1 MREARRAKGDRIRRD
16 DELGAVLFRNLS
28 DLRGLALEEAEVRG
42 ILDVDGGRLF
52 RDLLL
57 QVVEVQEPG
66 LLIEPHGDDREVRLQ
81 VVGDDEE
88 RLRAHRLW
96 DENLV
101 AAVDPGGHAHRRRRG
116 LQAVIEWTTEDIHV
130 QQLGHEAA
138 VLEES
143 LPLPVVRV
151 GLADVRRQEFLRAR

>member
-1 MREARRAKGDRIRRD
+1 MDPERIEISTSQRRAVLCGRRDDAKGDRIRRD

-88 RLRAHRLW
+88 RL
-96 DENLV
+96 
-101 AAVDPGGHAHRRRRG
+101 PGSSSLGREPRG
-116 LQAVIEWTTEDIHV
+116 
-130 QQLGHEAA
+130 G
-138 VLEES
+138 
-143 LPLPVVRV
+143 R
-151 GLADVRRQEFLRAR
+151 